1 MRNVNLFNCCPL
13 TTTLTVTNDKN
24 RWRAD
29 TGFEIRKTNTGN
41 ASVTVGYLVACLT
54 FSWDQNTRKLY
65 QRESESEMLLGNFLG
80 Q

>member
-1 MRNVNLFNCCPL
+1 MRNVNLFNCCRL
-13 TTTLTVTNDKN
+13 TTTLTGTNEKN

-54 FSWDQNTRKLY
+54 HWDQNTRKLY